1 MDEVG
6 SQLEGQGHVT
16 GNGTEVHVS
25 GSTGRQLAPGLLYI
39 DQDKNQN
46 AAAKVNQILY
56 TEEIESAVFPPSV
69 RKYFYV
75 TKSVLRKQ
83 SLPLAAGSFIFFSDR
98 NAILYIISRN
108 KSLKNVS
115 PYS

>member
-56 TEEIESAVFPPSV
+56 TEEIESVVFPQSV

-75 TKSVLRKQ
+75 TKSVFRKQ
-83 SLPLAAGSFIFFSDR
+83 SYLSPPDHSYSFQTEMR
-98 NAILYIISRN
+98 YCILFQGTN
-108 KSLKNVS
+108 
-115 PYS
+115 P